1 MRLNENSYLELK
13 NMKRLLVIYNVI
25 FFLFGSALISN
36 IHHLSHDHDHD
47 HEVNHE
53 SHNCGE
59 CLAIESIHDFE
70 LDSNKTKY
78 LIRCLNVSFSEIDGI
93 ASSNI
98 DRLYAPRAPPI
109 FS

>member
-1 MRLNENSYLELK
+1 
-13 NMKRLLVIYNVI
+13 MKRLLVIYNVI
-25 FFLFGSALISN
+25 FFLFGNVLISN
-36 IHHLSHDHDHD
+36 IHHLSHSHD
-47 HEVNHE
+47 HEVSHE
-53 SHNCGE
+53 RHDCSE
-59 CLAIESIHDFE
+59 CLAIESIHDLE